1 MSDYFNTPVLVF
13 ACAHAGQAGE
23 ISRQLIAGSA
33 NPLTTPHA
41 LAECF
46 NSLTY
51 RLGLPPKDARRLI
64 AENTKTFSFIALD
77 AADYQAAMDRVVDN
91 GLTGDKIYDA
101 LHVGAAIKGGAEK
114 IFTSNRR
121 DFVPLQ
127 PGILVEKIAV

>member
-1 MSDYFNTPVLVF
+1 MLVF

-23 ISRQLIAGSA
+23 ISRQLIASSA
-33 NPLTTPHA
+33 QPLTTPHA

-64 AENTKTFSFIALD
+64 AENTHKFSFITLD
-77 AADYQAAMDRVVDN
+77 AADYKAAMDRVTDN

-127 PGILVEKIAV
+127 PGIPVEKIVV